1 MKIKARVIKKRGMWY
16 GQIETERVKLFGKKK
31 KHWKTVTVSC
41 FTKDYAKIKLH
52 DYVIKDTMEEFDI
65 YV

>member
-1 MKIKARVIKKRGMWY
+1 MKIKAGNVVWANRNRKSK
-16 GQIETERVKLFGKKK
+16 TL
-31 KHWKTVTVSC
+31 WKTVTVSC